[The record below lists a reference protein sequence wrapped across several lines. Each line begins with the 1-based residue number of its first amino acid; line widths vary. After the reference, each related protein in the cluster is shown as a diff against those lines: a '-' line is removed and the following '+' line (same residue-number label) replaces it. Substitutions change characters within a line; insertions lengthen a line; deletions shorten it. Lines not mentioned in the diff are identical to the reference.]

1 MKLLFLPVIALMN
14 RLKYIQKFSL
24 IGTIIVIPIGI
35 LIYFLNSEVNQGID
49 FASKERQGISYLIP
63 VKNLTRDIQEHR
75 VLANM
80 YANGDTTAK
89 EKMLTRETKIE
100 EDIKEIDRVNQIL
113 GIPLKASDKWNEL
126 KSKWMD
132 LKGKVFHIQA
142 KESLDMH
149 TALIADILDFNN
161 YVGDT
166 SNLILDPDI
175 DSYYL
180 MDAVV
185 IQIPHLTEKIE
196 QATFLSA
203 DIASKKSVTDGDK
216 IRLTSQYAD
225 IQSLLM
231 NVEKDMKKAV
241 TENPT
246 LKPKL
251 DATFQ
256 SSTTAIKDFL
266 KMLNTIIV
274 QENTIPVQSEQILSL
289 RMKAME
295 ANDKLFDQEAST
307 LDGLLQA
314 RIDKFAD
321 HRTFMILVTAISLVV
336 VLYLFVGFYLSV
348 RNTVS
353 SLEHTT
359 RRLAEGDMTVRAEL
373 HTKDELRRI
382 GDSFNRM
389 IDSFRELISTNMK
402 IVQQVAAS
410 AEELTA
416 NVEHTS
422 KASEH
427 IAGTIHEVAEGT
439 EKQLHSVAKS
449 VASFNEMTTGIQHI
463 AANAQ
468 DASSSAIRTSKVA
481 SEGTAAIQ
489 TVIQQMNSIHH
500 TVNGLAQVIQE
511 LNLRSHEIGQIV
523 EVITHIAE
531 QTNLLA
537 LNAAIEAARAG
548 EHGRGFAVVAD
559 EVRKLAVQSAQSSQQ
574 ITALIGNIQIE
585 TRKAILSMDATTK
598 EVEAG
603 IGVVNTSGHLFE
615 QIQYSVNEVAK
626 QIEEISSFSQQISI
640 GAEQMI
646 QSVTSISEVVETTAS
661 GTQSVSA
668 LTQEQLAAMEE
679 ISSSATSLSKMAEE
693 LRLSICKFKI

>member
-1 MKLLFLPVIALMN
+1 MKLLFLPVITLMN
-14 RLKYIQKFSL
+14 RLKYIQKFLL
-24 IGTIIVIPIGI
+24 IGTIMVIPIAI

-49 FASKERQGISYLIP
+49 FATKERQGISYLTP
-63 VKNLTRDIQEHR
+63 VKNLTKDIQEHR
-75 VLANM
+75 ALANM
-80 YANGDTTAK
+80 YANGDSTAK
-89 EKMLTRETKIE
+89 EKMITRETKIE
-100 EDIKEIDRVNQIL
+100 EDIKEIDDVNQKL
-113 GIPLKASDKWNEL
+113 GTSLKASEKWNEL
-126 KSKWMD
+126 KSKWTD

-161 YVGDT
+161 YIGDT

-180 MDAVV
+180 MDAIV

-196 QATFLSA
+196 QASFLSN
-203 DIASKKSVTDGDK
+203 DIATKKSVSDGDR
-216 IRLTSQYAD
+216 IRLTTQYAD

-231 NVEKDMKKAV
+231 NVDKDMKKTV
-241 TENPT
+241 TENST

-256 SSTTAIKDFL
+256 SSTTAIKDFM

-289 RMKAME
+289 RIKAME

-314 RIDKFAD
+314 RIEKFTD
-321 HRTFMILVTAISLVV
+321 HRTFMIIVTTISLVV

-353 SLEHTT
+353 SLEHMTG
-359 RRLAEGDMTVRAEL
+359 RLAEGDLTARAKL

-389 IDSFRELISTNMK
+389 IESFRELISMNMK
-402 IVQQVAAS
+402 IVQQVAS
-410 AEELTA
+410 SVEELTA

-427 IAGTIHEVAEGT
+427 IADTIQEVANGT
-439 EKQLHSVAKS
+439 EKQFHSVAKS
-449 VASFNEMTTGIQHI
+449 VETFNEMTTGIQHI

-468 DASSSAIRTSKVA
+468 DASSSAIRTAEVA
-481 SEGTAAIQ
+481 AKGTEAIQ

-523 EVITHIAE
+523 EVITDIAE

-559 EVRKLAVQSAQSSQQ
+559 EVRKLAEQSAQSSQK
-574 ITALIGNIQIE
+574 IIALIGNIQNE
-585 TRKAILSMDATTK
+585 TRKVIHSMNATTK

-603 IGVVNTSGHLFE
+603 IGVVNTSGRLFE
-615 QIQYSVNEVAK
+615 QIQRSVNEVAK

-646 QSVTSISEVVETTAS
+646 QSVTFISEVVETTAS
-661 GTQSVSA
+661 GTQNISA
-668 LTQEQLAAMEE
+668 ITQEQLASMEE
-679 ISSSATSLSKMAEE
+679 ISISAASLSRMAEE
-693 LRLSICKFKI
+693 LLQSIRKFKI